1 MIFINNK
8 YTHWYYSIIHC
19 AQNRQLSKDT
29 YSERHHIIPRSLGGT
44 NQNHNI
50 VRLSAREHFVCHLL
64 LTKMVDGQEK
74 YKMLSAVT
82 RFRQSRKYQYR
93 IFTSWEYQK
102 IRECAIMA
110 RTGQRHTQKA
120 RQKIKDKHHD
130 VSGANNPRARHI
142 RAIAPD
148 GTSYDLFGT
157 LKKFC
162 QEKGLAYSSVLRM
175 LSVQDK
181 WRRKFKGSTEGW
193 AFTHMD

>member
-1 MIFINNK
+1 MLFIDNK
-8 YTHWYYSIIHC
+8 YTHWYYNIIGR

-29 YSERHHIIPRSLGGT
+29 YSEKHHIIPRSLGGL
-44 NQNHNI
+44 NQKHNI

-64 LTKMVDGQEK
+64 LTKMVDGPER

-82 RFRQSRKYQYR
+82 RFRQSRKYQHR
-93 IFTSWEYQK
+93 ILTSWEYQK

-130 VSGANNPRARHI
+130 VSGSNNPRARHI
-142 RAIAPD
+142 RAISPD
-148 GTSYDLFGT
+148 GTVYDLIGT

-162 QEKGLAYSSVLRM
+162 KENRLAYSSVLRT
-175 LSVQDK
+175 LSVHKK

-193 AFTHMD
+193 TFVHMD